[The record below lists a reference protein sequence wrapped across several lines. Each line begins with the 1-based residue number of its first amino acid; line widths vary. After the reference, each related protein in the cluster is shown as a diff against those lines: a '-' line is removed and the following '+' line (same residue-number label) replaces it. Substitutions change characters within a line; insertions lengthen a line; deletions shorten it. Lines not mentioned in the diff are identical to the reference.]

1 MPCDVDDPGILS
13 VPPMVSV
20 SIYRGNTLVQFT
32 DGGLAPVPPLADNIC
47 AGDACRFEFFT
58 NWLSASVN
66 GSVMEGNAGGT
77 GADGMQVSIVGAGF
91 SLNQSYHC
99 KFETDNASVTTLA
112 TVVAVDRMLCNV
124 SEWPVKAETARF
136 DIWQGNMSSATSR
149 ASDVAD
155 VLLPGPNNTYFEYY
169 TVWQQVTVSTALA
182 NGGTKVTIQGF
193 GFQPRSHYHCK
204 FVFTYTNSSYIQP
217 SLLMQHEQMSSEM
230 QTMATILSSKELSC
244 PTPIWLYPAGQGL
257 LSLLHGASLVPLVTL
272 QGLGQ
277 EVRFDFSSGWDGM
290 VEPSRASSGGGITLT
305 LTGNGFDKTS
315 EDYECVFCN
324 DYLSSYRTAAKALNS
339 TTIVCEAF
347 PIGKYLMVS
356 EAKLWL
362 VASAGLV
369 SPKKCNL
376 SVLFSVARHFHVNRI
391 SSGR

>member
-1 MPCDVDDPGILS
+1 VRVPYHIGRDRNETAFFEYFEGWDRSSPTSVPASGGTVIQINGYGFKVGGNYSCGFSRRADSADMLVTGTATSQTVLLCQTPNWGASFVGQMFCMPCDVDDPGILS

-149 ASDVAD
+149 ASDV
-155 VLLPGPNNTYFEYY
+155 LMSCSLGP
-169 TVWQQVTVSTALA
+169 
-182 NGGTKVTIQGF
+182 TI
-193 GFQPRSHYHCK
+193 H
-204 FVFTYTNSSYIQP
+204 
-217 SLLMQHEQMSSEM
+217 
-230 QTMATILSSKELSC
+230 ILSIIPCGSK
-244 PTPIWLYPAGQGL
+244 L
-257 LSLLHGASLVPLVTL
+257 LFL
-272 QGLGQ
+272 QRLQ
-277 EVRFDFSSGWDGM
+277 M
-290 VEPSRASSGGGITLT
+290 
-305 LTGNGFDKTS
+305 
-315 EDYECVFCN
+315 
-324 DYLSSYRTAAKALNS
+324 
-339 TTIVCEAF
+339 EA
-347 PIGKYLMVS
+347 
-356 EAKLWL
+356 
-362 VASAGLV
+362 
-369 SPKKCNL
+369 PK
-376 SVLFSVARHFHVNRI
+376 
-391 SSGR
+391 